1 MAEYIRNYGGYTL
14 TPDQLSQLKTI
25 LDAQQ
30 AAITANPSGSG
41 LGIPIYEALLSYIS
55 TTETIILPDGP
66 PVEIEVP
73 KPGVDQAVW
82 NFIGGAIQA
91 NSNVGFVAAF
101 ATNYTADQYTERGGQ
116 GDGVILAR
124 EASNQ
129 IALNLAND
137 VIDHGGSV
145 PGIEGIGIADGSAGA
160 QKVFDRLSFYP
171 NGDYAGWVGTLLF
184 PYIGESN
191 FYNNWLLNTEPFSAA
206 YEGNTT
212 KFKNTPGAY
221 DVVAAL
227 DADWTAVFDTA
238 ATAASNFD
246 IKTLLQG
253 FFTFV
258 GGPAGATA
266 DPSALIKTTNQFFQ
280 AYYGLTKDSEFLP
293 GTDLPFAQGP
303 LNLLGRGLSGTGF
316 PQSQYVVGTFTA
328 DDKLTAPKDNKQAVI
343 VGGPNDD
350 VIRGTASGDDLIDG
364 GGGNNTIFAGGAND
378 IIFGG
383 TGNNILYGTTIA
395 NSTARDVLAGG
406 AGDAVKADQVAN
418 PDQQVSPPPP
428 GSSTIYAGTGDNI
441 IIGSGG
447 TDTFNIDA
455 TQNINSID
463 VVWDNGGTD
472 TLNVA
477 GKAYIIE
484 VSDPNATLQSVE
496 NVDEFK
502 LAKQYAPQNGNF
514 TGPLSTLGL
523 DAPVVIVI
531 NPSKKDTLNLDPS
544 LNGGGS
550 LGNVSPVKGGGVTS
564 VPNNFESSDILTAP
578 PNEIFGV
585 VIKDVGS
592 FSTLTYNDAFNDFPG
607 QVIDPAGDTINDV
620 LVAQPH
626 QSDGTTLIGFTNGDF
641 GIQFENGGAPS
652 TNISTETIIGDGD
665 HDFSALFPE
674 DSDIDA
680 QNGGEESPNFPPDIS
695 STTTDNSTPSPVL
708 PAFFATTT
716 PTVDLQ
722 QFQQQK
728 GGGSGGGGGG
738 PNETDQP
745 IVLSSQISDTLVSI
759 TAATASGFSDTLI
772 AGNATADTLV
782 STGFE
787 NTLVGN
793 AAGSTLDGSA
803 GFGTVALYKP
813 GNLTIDLSAGTA
825 GVTGSTVSDTLIGI
839 TTLAVLGTG
848 DTLIGGPAASTLFSN
863 AGGNTLEGGSPQ
875 TMAIYGLDNLTVD
888 LATGTAQVN
897 GASTS
902 DSLVGI
908 ANVLVTGQDDT
919 LIGGSGTDVLTSRG
933 TDDTLIAGTGTD
945 TLFSTGTGGTI
956 ISAATGNTVEGG
968 FFQGPLAAYFI
979 DDATVDLFTGKA
991 TVNGSGVSD
1000 TLIAISTV
1008 GAFGTNNTLIGG
1020 SLSSTLFSNA
1030 GGNTVEAGSGS
1041 TTAAYALDDVTVD
1054 LTAGTA
1060 TVNGSSGS
1068 DTLIGIKVG
1077 LVAGAQDTIVSS
1089 SGGHTLIAAG
1099 MGDTLLSSGTGD
1111 TLIANGTADL
1121 LMSSGSGN
1129 TLVAGSSPATLISTG
1144 AGDTLLGG
1152 VNGSTLD
1159 GSAGTQALA
1168 AYDQSGV
1175 VVDLATDT
1183 AKASPAG
1190 PSDTL
1195 IGITA
1200 AALSGSG
1207 STLIGGGGGDT
1218 LFATGAN
1225 ETLLGGS
1232 GSNTLSSTGSD
1243 NTLIAGAVADVLIS
1257 TGTNDTL
1264 IGNAQGS
1271 TLNGSK
1277 AAGALAVYGISGVT
1291 VDLTT
1296 NSASLNGSSVS
1307 DTLVGIST
1315 LEASGSSETLIGGT
1329 GTATL
1334 LSDST
1339 GNTLIAGSGSTVA
1352 AYSLDNETV
1361 DLAAGTASLQG
1372 SGVVDRLLG
1381 IVDAAISGNEAVA
1394 VAGSGGDTLS
1404 ASGVHDTL
1412 IGGSGPDAL
1421 AAGGISNTLVA
1432 GSGNA
1437 TLSSSGLNNT
1447 LIAGAGADTLAS
1459 AGEND
1464 TLFGNAQGSTLTSTA
1479 VVTFPT
1485 DLLHGGTSQ
1494 VQLTLTGSG
1503 AIAAYALDDVTANL
1517 TAGTAQL
1524 NGSSVAD
1531 TLIGITTAAAFGIN
1545 DTLIGGPGVTTLE
1558 SNAAGN
1564 TLKSGAGQAVAGYL
1578 LDNVNVDLA
1587 AGTAAVNETA
1597 TADTL
1602 IGINSATVTGTN
1614 DTIVGGSVSGTLS
1627 ANGNNDTLFAGSGTN
1642 TLIANGANETLFG
1655 NAAGSTLQVN
1665 FSASAVAVYNLDDVT
1680 VDLSGGKAT
1689 VNGSNTFDSLQGI
1702 SVVEAL
1708 GSNDTLI
1715 GGFDSTLGSAAA
1727 GNTLE
1732 AGFSATTASYA
1743 LDNLT
1748 VNFVA
1753 GTAGVNGASLE
1764 DTLVGIT
1771 VARLSGHNDTFV
1783 SNGGGDTLTGLGP
1796 GALAIYA
1803 NDNVTVDLAAGTAS
1817 VAGSSQSDALSGIAG
1832 VLLTGNNAV
1841 GKAGLAG
1848 VTLTVS
1854 GSNDTLFGDV
1864 NGSTLQATSGASG
1877 AAIVYA
1883 VDDATVDLSAGI
1895 ATSSMSAATDTLSG
1909 FNAATVSGGNDTL
1922 IGGAGAGAQVLSA
1935 AGTSDVVI
1943 AGHGPD
1949 TLSASGTGNTLVGG
1963 SGTDVLGSSGTAN
1976 ILIAGSGADTLIST
1990 GAGDVLFGNGAGS
2003 RLDGSG
2009 GTGAIAA
2016 YQLDNLTVD
2025 LANGT
2030 ATVNGSGV
2038 SDTLVGIASAAVL
2051 GKNDTLIAA
2060 SGSKMLLAGG
2070 VNDTIIGAGGTQTL
2084 EASGTGDTLL
2094 AGGGSDLLSSMGSR
2108 NALIGGSGADTLSSS
2123 GLNDILIAGGGS
2135 DTVSSSGIDNTLIAG
2150 SAIDTLSSTG
2160 SRDTLFGNAAGSTLD
2175 GSAGTGAIAAYSL
2188 QNVTVDLAT
2197 GTASVNGSN
2206 VSDTLIGIGAAAAL
2220 GSNDTLIGGIAAT
2233 TLISNASGNTLE
2245 AGTGQTTAS
2254 YGVDNVTVNLAAGT
2268 ATVNG
2273 SSVSDLLVGI
2283 SSAVVSGTNDTLV
2296 GDGGTDTLRATGSGD
2311 TLRAGTGPDVLS
2323 SSGQNNT
2330 LIGGS
2335 GADTLSSSGS
2345 ADVLV
2350 GGSGADVLSSSGSG
2364 NMLIAGSAADTLS
2377 SSGSGD
2383 ALFGNAAG
2391 STLDGSA
2398 GTRAIA
2404 AYSLNDVTVNLE
2416 TGTATVNG
2424 STVSD
2429 TLVGM
2434 TIGGGFGSND
2444 TLIGGS
2450 GATTLL
2456 SDAAGNTLEAGTGP
2470 TTAGYALDNVTVNLA
2485 AGSASVNGTSTSDT
2499 IIGISSGLVSGSNDT
2514 LLGAAGDTLLSG
2526 GINNTLIAGSGVETL
2541 SSSGFDD
2548 TLLGAAGDTLSS
2560 GGANNTLIAG
2570 SGVEALSSSGFDD
2583 TLVGNAAGSTLDGS
2597 AGTGATALYSLDN
2610 VTVSLAAGTAS
2621 VNGSTTSDTLI
2632 GIHAATVSGAN
2643 DTLIGDGSGETLSAT
2658 GSNDIVRGGSGN
2670 DTLVINDGTDT
2681 FFGGGGND
2689 TFVVLSATI
2698 TPGLN
2703 QPQNLIGDFNPSNA
2717 NETIDL
2723 SHISG
2728 VSSFADLSFSTV
2740 TFGGQSYLQVALGN
2754 TGQAITLAG
2763 VTANQLSAGNFLF
2776 AAASAT
2782 PPTLSVQNASG
2793 TEDQSIALSISPTE
2807 TDPNGTLSL
2816 TIAGIP
2822 ADASLSNSQG
2832 VLSFSNGSIN
2842 FTSAQLTAGALTGLT
2857 VTPTSADDPTFALHV
2872 TATSTDG
2879 SSSLSTSQDINVTV
2893 APHADAPTLS
2903 VQNASGTEA
2912 QPIALLISPALVE
2925 SGAADPD
2932 ASLSLTISGIPA
2944 NAALSNSQG
2953 ALTVANGSIT
2963 FTAAQLAAGA
2973 LNGLAITPASDANFT
2988 LSVTAT
2994 ARDGSSVNT
3003 TSATAQITVAP
3014 LAPILTINGTA
3025 QEGQTLTASAQTS
3038 DADVTIG
3045 YQWQSS
3051 SGGQTWTNISGAT
3064 GTIYTVQETNEGLQ
3078 LRVTGTATDAEGNS
3092 TTATSAASAAVV
3104 DIAPTLSV
3112 TVGGTAQQ
3120 GQTLTAAAVANDADA
3135 VVTYQWQS
3143 LSGTT
3148 WSNISGAT
3156 GSTYTATEADE
3167 GNQLRVVATSTDSDG
3182 SGATATSA
3190 ATNAVIDITPTL
3202 SVSVSGTAQ
3211 EGQTLTASAVANDAD
3226 AVVTYQWQS
3235 FNGTT
3240 WSNITGATSQTY
3252 TAAEADEGNQ
3262 LRVVATSTDSD
3273 GSGTTATSAAT
3284 AAVVD
3289 IAPTLSVTVSGTAQE
3304 GQTLTANAVANDAD
3318 AVVTYQW
3325 QSFNG
3330 TTWSNISGATAT
3342 TYTAVEADEGNELR
3356 VVATST
3362 DSDGSGTT
3370 ATSAP
3375 TAAVVDIAP
3384 TLSVTVS
3391 GTAQEGQ
3398 MLTAVAVANDADAV
3412 VSYQWQSLNGTTWS
3426 NIAGATNATYTAQE
3440 ADEGNALR
3448 VVATSSDSDGSGTT
3462 ATSAATAAVIDV
3474 TPALSVS
3481 LSGNAVEGSTLTAT
3495 PQATSDAD
3503 GGTTTYQWQSL
3514 TGTTWSNLSG
3524 ATGSTYTAAETDE
3537 GHALRVSATFV
3548 DDTGQ
3553 SVTAIS
3559 NPTAAVVD
3567 VAPTLTV
3574 SVSGNAVEGSILTA
3588 APHATSDGDGG
3599 TTTYQWQSLLGT
3611 TWTNL
3616 SGATGST
3623 YTAAETDEGHALRA
3637 VATFVDDTGQ
3647 SVSAT
3652 SNSTAAVTDIAP
3664 TLSVTISGTAQ
3675 EGQTLTAVPVAN
3687 DADAVVAYQW
3697 QSLSGTTWSNI
3708 SGAISATYVV
3718 AEANETHAL
3727 RVVATSTDS
3736 DGGGASATS
3745 AATAAVVDIT
3755 PTLSVT
3761 VAGTAQE
3768 GQTLI
3773 ATAVAND
3780 SDAVV
3785 KYQWQSLSGSTWSN
3799 ISGATSATYKIAEAT
3814 EGQQLRVV
3822 ATSTDTDGSGTSA
3835 NSAPTAAVIDV
3846 TPTITVTVS
3855 GTAQEGSTLTAT
3867 AHVTGDSDG
3876 GTTTY
3881 QWQSSN
3887 DGQTWVN
3894 ISGATTTKYKAT
3906 ESDEGNELRAVATF
3920 VDDTGQSVSAASS
3933 PTAAVADITPTLTA
3947 KVTGT
3952 AKEGQTLTATATA
3965 NDADAV
3971 LTYQWQSLTG
3981 TTWSNISGATGSTY
3995 VVAEADETHQLR
4007 VVATSTDSDGSGTS
4021 ATSTAT
4027 AAVTDIAPTLSV
4039 TVSGTVQE
4047 GQTLTGTAVANDSD
4061 AVITYKWQSSLNGT
4075 TWSNISGATS
4085 ATYTIAEANEG
4096 HELRV
4101 VATSTD
4107 SDGSGTSA
4115 NSAATAAVTD
4125 SPPTLTISNNA
4136 ITVAAGGS
4144 VALPITEASFD
4155 SDDTLTVTITGLTS
4169 YETVTDKHDSTVF
4182 SGNSITLTSVEVA
4195 SGLTLHSSYGGTGH
4209 PVNTLTVTANN
4220 TMSGEAVSSAAQTIT
4235 VTDPPAAPSSPDA
4248 GFAGPADG
4256 LWTDPSVRGLFG
4268 VTLPAS
4274 TDISPIQLGTNGSDA
4289 VLWTSHDPAAATTPG
4304 FTGIGSVGPDSGT
4317 LGAGSNVVWGGTS
4330 NPPSIGAIL
4339 RGSGGQAPAVNMAA
4353 GVGQFGFGALSF
4365 ADPSPSAGGVLWS
4378 AADPTGPP
4386 SSGAA
4391 PATPASALYLSAP
4404 DAVGVGVSGALVP
4417 LMSSSTPVNQHPML
4431 GIG

>member
-41 LGIPIYEALLSYIS
+41 LGIPIYKALLSYIS
-55 TTETIILPDGP
+55 TTEEIILPEGP
-66 PVEIEVP
+66 PVEVTVP
-73 KPGVDQAVW
+73 KLGVDQAVW
-82 NFIGGAIQA
+82 NFINGAIAA

-116 GDGVILAR
+116 GDGITLAR

-137 VIDHGGSV
+137 VIDHKGSV
-145 PGIEGIGIADGSAGA
+145 PGIEGIGVADGSAGA
-160 QKVFDRLSFYP
+160 QKVFDTLPFYP

-206 YEGNTT
+206 YEGNTIQ
-212 KFKNTPGAY
+212 FKNTPGAY

-227 DADWTAVFDTA
+227 DADWTALFGTVT
-238 ATAASNFD
+238 TAASNFD

-253 FFTFV
+253 FVTFV

-266 DPSALIKTTNQFFQ
+266 DPSGLIKTTNQFFQ
-280 AYYGLTKDSEFLP
+280 AYYGLAKDSEFLP

-328 DDKLTAPKDNKQAVI
+328 DDKLTAPKDDKQAVI

-350 VIRGTASGDDLIDG
+350 VIHGTASGDDLIDG
-364 GGGNNTIFAGGAND
+364 GGGNNTIFAGGGND

-383 TGNNILYGTTIA
+383 LGNNILYGTTIA

-418 PDQQVSPPPP
+418 PDEQVSPPQP

-531 NPSKKDTLNLDPS
+531 NPSKKDTLNLDPT
-544 LNGGGS
+544 LNGGS
-550 LGNVSPVKGGGVTS
+550 LDNVSPVKGGGVGQ
-564 VPNNFESSDILTAP
+564 VPDNFESADILTAP

-585 VIKDVGS
+585 VIKDMGT

-607 QVIDPAGDTINDV
+607 QITDPAGDVLNDV
-620 LVAQPH
+620 VVAQPH
-626 QSDGTTLIGFTNGDF
+626 QTDGTNLIGFTNGDF
-641 GIQFENGGAPS
+641 GIQFENGGASS
-652 TNISTETIIGDGD
+652 TDISTETIIGDGD

-695 STTTDNSTPSPVL
+695 STTADNSSPSPVL
-708 PAFFATTT
+708 PAFFTNTT

-728 GGGSGGGGGG
+728 GGGSSGGGNGGGG

-745 IVLSSQISDTLVSI
+745 IVLAAQISDTLVSI
-759 TAATASGFSDTLI
+759 TAATASGFLDTLI
-772 AGNATADTLV
+772 AGNTSADTLV
-782 STGFE
+782 STGFQ

-793 AAGSTLDGSA
+793 AAGSTLDGHA
-803 GFGTVALYKP
+803 GFGTVAVYKP
-813 GNLTIDLSAGTA
+813 DNLTIDLGAGTA
-825 GVTGSTVSDTLIGI
+825 GVTGSAVSDTLIGV

-875 TMAIYGLDNLTVD
+875 TLAIYGLDNLTVD

-908 ANVLVTGQDDT
+908 TNVLVTGQDDT
-919 LIGGSGTDVLTSRG
+919 LIGGSGIDVLTSRG

-945 TLFSTGTGGTI
+945 TLFSTGTGGMI
-956 ISAATGNTVEGG
+956 ISTATGNTVEGG

-979 DDATVDLFTGKA
+979 DDATVDLFTATA

-1000 TLIAISTV
+1000 TLIGISTV
-1008 GAFGTNNTLIGG
+1008 GAFGTNDTLIGG
-1020 SLSSTLFSNA
+1020 SLASTLFSNA
-1030 GGNTVEAGSGS
+1030 GGNTLEAGSGS

-1060 TVNGSSGS
+1060 TANGSSAS
-1068 DTLIGIKVG
+1068 DTLIGINAG

-1089 SGGHTLIAAG
+1089 SGGHTLTAAG
-1099 MGDTLLSSGTGD
+1099 TGDTLLSSGTGD
-1111 TLIANGTADL
+1111 TLIANGTADV

-1159 GSAGTQALA
+1159 GSAGTQAVA

-1183 AKASPAG
+1183 AKASPTG

-1218 LFATGAN
+1218 LLSTGAN

-1277 AAGALAVYGISGVT
+1277 ATGALAVYGINGVT

-1329 GTATL
+1329 GTTTL
-1334 LSDST
+1334 LSDSA
-1339 GNTLIAGSGSTVA
+1339 GNTLIAGGGPTVA

-1372 SGVVDRLLG
+1372 SGAVDRLLG

-1404 ASGVHDTL
+1404 ASGFDDTL
-1412 IGGSGPDAL
+1412 IGGGGADAL
-1421 AAGGISNTLVA
+1421 AARGISDTLVA
-1432 GSGNA
+1432 ESGNS

-1447 LIAGAGADTLAS
+1447 LIAGIGADTLAS

-1485 DLLHGGTSQ
+1485 DLLGGGTSQ

-1503 AIAAYALDDVTANL
+1503 AIAAYALDDVTVDL
-1517 TAGTAQL
+1517 TAGTARL

-1564 TLKSGAGQAVAGYL
+1564 TVASGAGQAVAGYL
-1578 LDNVNVDLA
+1578 LDNVSVDLA
-1587 AGTAAVNETA
+1587 AGTAAVNGTA
-1597 TADTL
+1597 AADTL

-1614 DTIVGGSVSGTLS
+1614 DTIVGGSGSGTLS
-1627 ANGNNDTLFAGSGTN
+1627 ANGSNDTLLAGSGTN

-1655 NAAGSTLQVN
+1655 NAAGSTLQLN
-1665 FSASAVAVYNLDDVT
+1665 SSASAVAVYNVDDVT
-1680 VDLSGGKAT
+1680 IDLSAGKAT

-1702 SVVEAL
+1702 SVVDAL

-1715 GGFDSTLGSAAA
+1715 GGFDSTLVSDAA

-1753 GTAGVNGASLE
+1753 GTAGINGASLE

-1771 VARLSGHNDTFV
+1771 VATLSGHNDTFV
-1783 SNGGGDTLTGLGP
+1783 SNGGGNTLTGLGA

-1817 VAGSSQSDALSGIAG
+1817 VAGSSQSDALSGIVG

-1841 GKAGLAG
+1841 GKPGLASA
-1848 VTLTVS
+1848 TLTAS
-1854 GSNDTLFGDV
+1854 GSNDTLFGNV
-1864 NGSTLQATSGASG
+1864 NGSTLEATPASSA

-1883 VDDATVDLSAGI
+1883 MDDATVDLSAGI
-1895 ATSSMSAATDTLSG
+1895 ATSSMSAATDTLGG
-1909 FNAATVSGGNDTL
+1909 FNTATVSGSNDTL
-1922 IGGAGAGAQVLSA
+1922 IGGAGAQVLSA
-1935 AGTSDVVI
+1935 TGTSDVVI
-1943 AGHGPD
+1943 AGQGLD

-1963 SGTDVLGSSGTAN
+1963 SGTDVLSSVGTAN
-1976 ILIAGSGADTLIST
+1976 TLVAGGGADTLIST
-1990 GAGDVLFGNGAGS
+1990 GSGDVLFGNGAGS

-2009 GTGAIAA
+2009 GTGAVAA
-2016 YQLDNLTVD
+2016 YQLDNVTVD
-2025 LANGT
+2025 LATGT

-2060 SGSKMLLAGG
+2060 TGSKMLLAGG
-2070 VNDTIIGAGGTQTL
+2070 SNDTIIGAGGTQTL
-2084 EASGTGDTLL
+2084 ETSGTGDTLL
-2094 AGGGSDLLSSMGSR
+2094 AGGGTDLLSSMGSG
-2108 NALIGGSGADTLSSS
+2108 NTLMAGSGADTLMSS
-2123 GLNDILIAGGGS
+2123 GLNDALIAGAGADILLSTGL
-2135 DTVSSSGIDNTLIAG
+2135 DNTLIAG
-2150 SAIDTLSSTG
+2150 TAIDTLSSSG
-2160 SRDTLFGNAAGSTLD
+2160 SGDTLVGNAVGSTLD
-2175 GSAGTGAIAAYSL
+2175 GSAATDAIAAYSL
-2188 QNVTVDLAT
+2188 NDVTVDLAV

-2206 VSDTLIGIGAAAAL
+2206 VSDTLIGITAAAAL
-2220 GSNDTLIGGIAAT
+2220 GSNDTLIGGTGAS

-2254 YGVDNVTVNLAAGT
+2254 YAVDNVTVDLATGT

-2273 SSVSDLLVGI
+2273 SRVSDLLAGI
-2283 SSAVVSGTNDTLV
+2283 SLAVVSGTNDTLV
-2296 GDGGTDTLRATGSGD
+2296 GDGGADTLRATGSGD
-2311 TLRAGTGPDVLS
+2311 TLLAGTGPDVLS
-2323 SSGQNNT
+2323 SNGQNNT
-2330 LIGGS
+2330 LIGGN
-2335 GADTLSSSGS
+2335 GADMLSSSGS

-2350 GGSGADVLSSSGSG
+2350 GGSGAGVLSSSGSG
-2364 NMLIAGSAADTLS
+2364 NMLIAGSAADTLL

-2404 AYSLNDVTVNLE
+2404 AYSLNDVTVNLAS
-2416 TGTATVNG
+2416 GTARVNG

-2434 TIGGGFGSND
+2434 TIVAGFGSND

-2456 SDAAGNTLEAGTGP
+2456 SDAAGNTLEAGNGP
-2470 TTAGYALDNVTVNLA
+2470 TTAGYGLDNVTVNLA
-2485 AGSASVNGTSTSDT
+2485 AGSASVNGSSASDT
-2499 IIGISSGLVSGSNDT
+2499 LIGISSGLVSGSNDT
-2514 LLGAAGDTLLSG
+2514 LLGAAGDTLSSG

-2560 GGANNTLIAG
+2560 GGTNNTLIAG

-2610 VTVSLAAGTAS
+2610 VTVDLAPGTARISGSS
-2621 VNGSTTSDTLI
+2621 VADTLI
-2632 GIHAATVSGAN
+2632 GIHAATVAGAN
-2643 DTLIGDGSGETLSAT
+2643 DTLIGDNSGDILSAT
-2658 GSNDIVRGGSGN
+2658 GSNDTVFGGTGN

-2698 TPGLN
+2698 APGLN
-2703 QPQNLIGDFNPSNA
+2703 QPQNLIGDFNPSNP

-2723 SHISG
+2723 SNMSG

-2740 TFGGQSYLQVALGN
+2740 TFGGQTYLEIALGN

-2763 VTANQLSAGNFLF
+2763 VTAGQLSAGNFVF
-2776 AAASAT
+2776 APVTAT
-2782 PPTLSVQNASG
+2782 PPTLTVQNGSG

-2807 TDPNGTLSL
+2807 TDPHGSLSL
-2816 TIAGIP
+2816 GITGIP
-2822 ADASLSNSQG
+2822 SDASLSNSQG
-2832 VLSFSNGSIN
+2832 ALSFANGSIS
-2842 FTSAQLTAGALTGLT
+2842 FTSAQLAAGALTGLA
-2857 VTPTSADDPTFALHV
+2857 VVPTSADEPSFALHV

-2879 SSSLSTSQDINVTV
+2879 TSTLSTNQDVNVTV
-2893 APHADAPTLS
+2893 SPYADAPSLTA
-2903 VQNASGTEA
+2903 QNARGTEG
-2912 QPIALLISPALVE
+2912 QPIALSISPALAE

-2932 ASLSLTISGIPA
+2932 ASLSLTIAGIPA
-2944 NAALSNSQG
+2944 SASLSNSQG
-2953 ALTVANGSIT
+2953 ALTFANGSIT
-2963 FTAAQLAAGA
+2963 FTAAQLAGGA

-2988 LSVTAT
+2988 LAVTAT
-2994 ARDGSSVNT
+2994 AQDGSSR
-3003 TSATAQITVAP
+3003 ATATANVQVTVAP
-3014 LAPILTINGTA
+3014 LAPTLTISGTA
-3025 QEGQTLTASAQTS
+3025 QEGQTLTATAQTS
-3038 DADVTIG
+3038 DADVTIA

-3051 SGGQTWTNISGAT
+3051 SNGLSWTDISGAT
-3064 GTIYTVQETNEGLQ
+3064 AATYSVVEANEGSQ
-3078 LRVTGTATDAEGNS
+3078 LRVTATATDSEGNA
-3092 TTATSAASAAVV
+3092 TAATSAATAAVI
-3104 DIAPTLSV
+3104 DITPTLSV
-3112 TVGGTAQQ
+3112 TVSGTAQE
-3120 GQTLTAAAVANDADA
+3120 GQTLTATGVANDADA
-3135 VVTYQWQS
+3135 VVTYQWQNFN
-3143 LSGTT
+3143 GTT
-3148 WSNISGAT
+3148 WSNIAGAT
-3156 GSTYTATEADE
+3156 SATYTAAEADE
-3167 GNQLRVVATSTDSDG
+3167 GNALRVVATSTDSEG
-3182 SGATATSA
+3182 SGTTATSA
-3190 ATNAVIDITPTL
+3190 ATAAVVDITPAL
-3202 SVSVSGTAQ
+3202 SVTVSGTAQ
-3211 EGQTLTASAVANDAD
+3211 EGQTLTATAVANDAD

-3240 WSNITGATSQTY
+3240 WSNIARATASTY

-3262 LRVVATSTDSD
+3262 LRVVTTSTDSD

-3284 AAVVD
+3284 AAVID
-3289 IAPTLSVTVSGTAQE
+3289 IAPTLSVTVSGSAQE
-3304 GQTLTANAVANDAD
+3304 GQTLTATAVANDAD

-3330 TTWSNISGATAT
+3330 TTWSNIG
-3342 TYTAVEADEGNELR
+3342 
-3356 VVATST
+3356 
-3362 DSDGSGTT
+3362 
-3370 ATSAP
+3370 
-3375 TAAVVDIAP
+3375 
-3384 TLSVTVS
+3384 
-3391 GTAQEGQ
+3391 
-3398 MLTAVAVANDADAV
+3398 
-3412 VSYQWQSLNGTTWS
+3412 
-3426 NIAGATNATYTAQE
+3426 GATNATYTSQE
-3440 ADEGNALR
+3440 ADEGNQLR
-3448 VVATSSDSDGSGTT
+3448 VVATSADSDGSGTT
-3462 ATSAATAAVIDV
+3462 ATSAATAAVVDV
-3474 TPALSVS
+3474 TPTLAVSVN
-3481 LSGNAVEGSTLTAT
+3481 GNAVEGSTLTAS
-3495 PQATSDAD
+3495 PQVTSDGD
-3503 GGTTTYQWQSL
+3503 GGTTTYQWQSQ
-3514 TGTTWSNLSG
+3514 TGSTWSNISG
-3524 ATGSTYTAAETDE
+3524 ATGSTYTAQEADE

-3553 SVTAIS
+3553 AVSATS
-3559 NPTAAVVD
+3559 NATAAVVD
-3567 VAPTLTV
+3567 VAPTVTV

-3588 APHATSDGDGG
+3588 TSQATSDGDGG
-3599 TTTYQWQSLLGT
+3599 TTTYQWQSLSGS
-3611 TWTNL
+3611 TWSNI

-3623 YTAAETDEGHALRA
+3623 YTAQETDQGHELRA

-3647 SVSAT
+3647 TVSAS
-3652 SNSTAAVTDIAP
+3652 SNATAAVTDIAP
-3664 TLSVTISGTAQ
+3664 TLSVTINGTAQ
-3675 EGQTLTAVPVAN
+3675 EGQTLAAVAVAN
-3687 DADAVVAYQW
+3687 DADAVVTYQW
-3697 QSLSGTTWSNI
+3697 QSLAGTTWSNI
-3708 SGAISATYVV
+3708 SGATASTYVV
-3718 AEANETHAL
+3718 TEANETHQL
-3727 RVVATSTDS
+3727 RVIATSADS

-3745 AATAAVVDIT
+3745 AATAAVTDIA
-3755 PTLSVT
+3755 PTLSAT
-3761 VAGTAQE
+3761 VSGTAQE
-3768 GQTLI
+3768 GQTLT

-3780 SDAVV
+3780 GDAVV

-3799 ISGATSATYKIAEAT
+3799 ISGATASTYKVAEAT

-3822 ATSTDTDGSGTSA
+3822 ATSTDGDGSGTTATSA
-3835 NSAPTAAVIDV
+3835 ATAAIIDV
-3846 TPTITVTVS
+3846 TPTLTVSIS
-3855 GTAQEGSTLTAT
+3855 GTAAEGSTLTAA

-3881 QWQSSN
+3881 QWQSLI
-3887 DGQTWVN
+3887 GGTWTN
-3894 ISGATTTKYKAT
+3894 IAGATTTKYKAT
-3906 ESDEGNELRAVATF
+3906 EADEGNELRAVATF

-3933 PTAAVADITPTLTA
+3933 PTAAVADIAPTLTV

-3952 AKEGQTLTATATA
+3952 AKEGQTLTATAAA
-3965 NDADAV
+3965 NDSDAV
-3971 LTYQWQSLTG
+3971 VTYQWQSLSG
-3981 TTWSNISGATGSTY
+3981 TTWSNISGATASTY

-4007 VVATSTDSDGSGTS
+4007 VVATSSDSDGSGTT
-4021 ATSTAT
+4021 ATSAAT

-4039 TVSGTVQE
+4039 TISGIVQD
-4047 GQTLTGTAVANDSD
+4047 GQTLTATAVANDSD
-4061 AVITYKWQSSLNGT
+4061 AVVTYKWQSSLNGT
-4075 TWSNISGATS
+4075 TWSNISGATAS
-4085 ATYTIAEANEG
+4085 TYTITEANEG

-4107 SDGSGTSA
+4107 SDGSGTTA

-4125 SPPTLTISNNA
+4125 PPPVLTVSNQS

-4144 VALPITEASFD
+4144 TALPITVAAFD
-4155 SDDTLTVTITGLTS
+4155 SDDTVTVNITGLAS
-4169 YETVTDKHDSTVF
+4169 YETVTDSHDSTVF
-4182 SGNSITLTSVEVA
+4182 SGNSITLTAAEVD
-4195 SGLTLHSSYGGTGH
+4195 SGLTLHSSYTGTGQ
-4209 PVNTLTVTANN
+4209 PVNTLTVTASN
-4220 TMSGEAVSSAAQTIT
+4220 TTNGEAVTSAAQTIS
-4235 VTDPPAAPSSPDA
+4235 VTDPPGAPSPFASLFETGRTGANDVLWPGPGGDSSGSSPL
-4248 GFAGPADG
+4248 FANRAFAAFGIVPAQPG
-4256 LWTDPSVRGLFG
+4256 G
-4268 VTLPAS
+4268 
-4274 TDISPIQLGTNGSDA
+4274 NGSDA
-4289 VLWTSHDPAAATTPG
+4289 SLGSLDQPTDSVLWRGVDPA
-4304 FTGIGSVGPDSGT
+4304 GS
-4317 LGAGSNVVWGGTS
+4317 
-4330 NPPSIGAIL
+4330 
-4339 RGSGGQAPAVNMAA
+4339 AA
-4353 GVGQFGFGALSF
+4353 G
-4365 ADPSPSAGGVLWS
+4365 PTSAQANGS
-4378 AADPTGPP
+4378 
-4386 SSGAA
+4386 
-4391 PATPASALYLSAP
+4391 LYLSMP
-4404 DAVGVGVSGALVP
+4404 DAVGVAGVGAGPDP
-4417 LMSSSTPVNQHPML
+4417 LMGTSAPTYQHPML